1 MASAICPTRHF
12 SGWNLLMAKRGVPEH
27 PKTLKL
33 ARKLGL
39 PSWAAVGL
47 LEVFWHWCSRY
58 AITGLIT
65 AAPDDVADGIRYT
78 GDADALFVALLES
91 GWIDAHPSGYTVHD
105 VADHADNTWKA
116 NLKRAGL
123 EFWNYSVPTQETPSQ
138 DEITTE
144 SQLSSEPPK
153 PEPEPEPEPLLL
165 GGASPPDSPSEPEKS
180 QKPEKII
187 PPGVVDVLE
196 TLQRVAGR
204 KFIPHG
210 SQAGFVRARL
220 KDGAT
225 VEQMALVI
233 EHRAALWMNDPRMR
247 DYLRP
252 QTLFCAK
259 HWEDYLPLAVQWA
272 NAGRLSP
279 PNSGAKFVAVKDAA
293 SNLLEAMRNGA

>member
-1 MASAICPTRHF
+1 MAKCSWWIRLN
-12 SGWNLLMAKRGVPEH
+12 SGWDESSWLESIPWASRAVWPVLLCHVKVSGKSGQCP
-27 PKTLKL
+27 
-33 ARKLGL
+33 L
-39 PSWAAVGL
+39 PSWHRFAKGHDIPVEAVVEMIEAGIAAGALVIEGG
-47 LEVFWHWCSRY
+47 Y
-58 AITGLIT
+58 LIVVNWGEYQSAESSERVARHRAKQKDEPVT
-65 AAPDDVADGIRYT
+65 PDDVTLRNVTDQGVTLPCHATTTATTTSTGTGI
-78 GDADALFVALLES
+78 
-91 GWIDAHPSGYTVHD
+91 
-105 VADHADNTWKA
+105 
-116 NLKRAGL
+116 
-123 EFWNYSVPTQETPSQ
+123 
-138 DEITTE
+138 
-144 SQLSSEPPK
+144 
-153 PEPEPEPEPLLL
+153 LL
-165 GGASPPDSPSEPEKS
+165 GGASPPDPPSDPKKS

-204 KFIPHG
+204 KFTPHG

-220 KDGAT
+220 KEGAT
-225 VEQMALVI
+225 VAEMALVI

-293 SNLLEAMRNGA
+293 SNLLEAMRSGT